1 MLCCPL
7 SLVTFFSNCA
17 ENLELDS
24 VLRPSGASLYAN
36 EVVEVA
42 DQYGQVATQ
51 IEPAALT
58 ASSSKSLLPAS
69 KPRIS
74 SGRDS

>member
-51 IEPAALT
+51 IKPDRVDR
-58 ASSSKSLLPAS
+58 KLLEVLATS
-69 KPRIS
+69 
-74 SGRDS
+74 